1 MSILAKNI
9 KTIRKELGCTQTDFA
24 DIVRV
29 GFRTYVRYEA
39 GERDAPV
46 SVLVKIAK
54 VANMSL
60 ERMLTVEVHKPDILP
75 APPSLQVTVPEVKRC
90 HFRVGQIEFKKPS
103 SRRLL
108 TVDDAERKLLG
119 FFRRMPSSVQK
130 ELLES
135 VKKLGKGIKGKGSV
149 ERPVKSP
156 GKPERTV
163 PKNTVVEKVK
173 VKMTPARNRGR
184 GRPKRGRQDE
194 KLIKEKIDRLKML
207 TKSINKIT
215 VR

>member
-9 KTIRKELGCTQTDFA
+9 RTIRKELGCTQTDFA

-39 GERDAPV
+39 GERDVPV

-75 APPSLQVTVPEVKRC
+75 TPASLQLTIPKVKRC
-90 HFRVGQIEFKKPS
+90 DFRVGQIEFKKPS
-103 SRRLL
+103 LRCLL
-108 TVDDAERKLLG
+108 TLDDAERKLLG
-119 FFRRMPSSVQK
+119 FFRRMPPPAQK
-130 ELLES
+130 GLLDS
-135 VKKLGKGIKGKGSV
+135 VKRLSKGIKGKGSV
-149 ERPVKSP
+149 EKPVKAYR
-156 GKPERTV
+156 KTV
-163 PKNTVVEKVK
+163 KTFPQNTAVEKVEAK
-173 VKMTPARNRGR
+173 TTPARNRGR
-184 GRPKRGRQDE
+184 GRPKRGKQDE